1 MLNTILATTTTQQ
14 QLPQHP
20 PQHQQQLPQQPL
32 LFPLQLKQLKVSIS
46 APMIS
51 WRLVLQTLFNLTFHM
66 LNTVLATTTTQTPTT
81 TPTTPTTTTTVPTTV
96 KITTSSSTSLLTS
109 TGVAEVA
116 TLTDEIDT
124 TVEEKT
130 TLFEFPN
137 RSDSNNLNAGG
148 QGQGSAVSTTDRT
161 SLNAADKAGV
171 GRVASN
177 TASQGDG
184 QKTTSVS
191 VTVSLIVVIAVLVLI
206 IILLVVYRRR
216 RKLRADSGNSLSNPS
231 YDDDVPGKINDLGS
245 GKGHEYAV
253 CRKESNGNFYMEF
266 EVSENPA
273 DDSKVAFSNKN
284 YMKPPTFLPP
294 NIGAEDAENEA
305 NIMKAH
311 DFRKAAHQSKYL
323 DECGMY
329 TEDGYMAPKHLAGM
343 YEDMDAMKL
352 DSKSSPSYSN
362 IPAKVV
368 ADHYDVPT
376 NGASAV
382 ESRSEPEKAETVA
395 TETVLYDVPK
405 LQLKVAAE
413 SEEVDV

>member
-1 MLNTILATTTTQQ
+1 
-14 QLPQHP
+14 
-20 PQHQQQLPQQPL
+20 
-32 LFPLQLKQLKVSIS
+32 
-46 APMIS
+46 
-51 WRLVLQTLFNLTFHM
+51 
-66 LNTVLATTTTQTPTT
+66 
-81 TPTTPTTTTTVPTTV
+81 
-96 KITTSSSTSLLTS
+96 
-109 TGVAEVA
+109 
-116 TLTDEIDT
+116 
-124 TVEEKT
+124 
-130 TLFEFPN
+130 
-137 RSDSNNLNAGG
+137 
-148 QGQGSAVSTTDRT
+148 
-161 SLNAADKAGV
+161 
-171 GRVASN
+171 
-177 TASQGDG
+177 
-184 QKTTSVS
+184 
-191 VTVSLIVVIAVLVLI
+191 
-206 IILLVVYRRR
+206 
-216 RKLRADSGNSLSNPS
+216 
-231 YDDDVPGKINDLGS
+231 
-245 GKGHEYAV
+245 
-253 CRKESNGNFYMEF
+253 
-266 EVSENPA
+266 
-273 DDSKVAFSNKN
+273 
-284 YMKPPTFLPP
+284 MKPPTFLPP

-329 TEDGYMAPKHLAGM
+329 TEDGYMAPKHLYASIGETALPPPPYSPPHYDVLNGAKKLQAPCPDSSAGM